1 MQTLHSRHMQHVR
14 KPPFK
19 KAPAPAERQVLSVL
33 ENIRLKNLKKIVHEC
48 KGIAELAEILSQNP
62 SRLGEYVDGKLP
74 ITDSFAFYVEQT
86 MHLAPRWLDDSEGFV
101 PDKLK
106 TLIAKGP
113 KAFLDLEEEEV
124 TVQTQAI
131 VKTAKS
137 VNSHIPEF
145 RKNNL
150 TLMTMQ
156 KGAKA
161 RLAHLTGISPSI
173 ISHLI
178 AGKYSMSDDI
188 AGQITKALGL
198 PTGFLDQSLAA
209 DRLPENAAN
218 LLSGDKKD
226 GSSETDNTKTE
237 SKPQVS
243 AQVLEISAKASTQG
257 PSVGVSA
264 MKNSAIESTERRLK
278 QFSKVFA
285 TDDDVAPSAPSAK
298 PEVSASSKAV
308 PKVAAKAT
316 EPVVAKAAA
325 KKAAVAKATEPAS
338 AAAAAPAAPAARR
351 GRPPKNAATAPEV
364 KPAAQA
370 TVKEPAVQ
378 KTVQALAEVP
388 AGVAARTV
396 TPAPAKVAPTA
407 EMVQAVTQMPNAPA
421 HGPLTTALLKMISDR
436 AQSGQLTEEKA
447 FKLIS
452 TIMAD
457 N

>member
-62 SRLGEYVDGKLP
+62 SRLGDYVDGKLP

-188 AGQITKALGL
+188 AGQITKALAL

-209 DRLPENAAN
+209 DRLPDNAAN
-218 LLSGDKKD
+218 LLSGGKKD
-226 GSSETDNTKTE
+226 GSSETDNTQTE
-237 SKPQVS
+237 SKSQVS
-243 AQVLEISAKASTQG
+243 AQVLESSAKTSTQG
-257 PSVGVSA
+257 PSVGVSD

-285 TDDDVAPSAPSAK
+285 TDDDVAPSAPPAK
-298 PEVSASSKAV
+298 PEVSASPKAA

-325 KKAAVAKATEPAS
+325 KKAAVAKAAEPA
-338 AAAAAPAAPAARR
+338 PTAPAARR
-351 GRPPKNAATAPEV
+351 GRPPKNATTAPEV

-388 AGVAARTV
+388 AAVAARPV